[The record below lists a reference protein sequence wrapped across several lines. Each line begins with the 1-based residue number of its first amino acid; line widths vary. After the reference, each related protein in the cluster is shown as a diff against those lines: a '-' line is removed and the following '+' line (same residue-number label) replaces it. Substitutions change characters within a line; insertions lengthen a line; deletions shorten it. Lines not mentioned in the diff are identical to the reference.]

1 MFIYFDTDSA
11 QEPEIAKSMQKAAE
25 LCAQAEGLDPS
36 DLSVSV
42 TFVDTEEIRRLNLE
56 YRQKDE
62 STDVLSFPQ
71 FESLSDLRGGGEI
84 NLGDVVICRAV
95 AEEQAREYGHSPER
109 ELLYLFTHSMFH
121 LLGYDHLEED
131 QRRAM
136 RLKEEAVMEQMRLSR
151 KDMGGDNLG

>member
-11 QEPEIAKSMQKAAE
+11 QEPEIAKSMQQAAE
-25 LCAQAEGLDPS
+25 LSALAEGLDPS
-36 DLSVSV
+36 NLSVSV
-42 TFVDTEEIRRLNLE
+42 TYADTEEIRRLNLA

-71 FESLSDLRGGGEI
+71 FESLSELGDGAEI
-84 NLGDVVICRAV
+84 NLGDVVICRTV
-95 AEEQAREYGHSPER
+95 AEEQAREYGHSTER

-131 QRRAM
+131 QRRVM
-136 RLKEEAVMEQMRLSR
+136 RQKEEAVMEQMGLSR